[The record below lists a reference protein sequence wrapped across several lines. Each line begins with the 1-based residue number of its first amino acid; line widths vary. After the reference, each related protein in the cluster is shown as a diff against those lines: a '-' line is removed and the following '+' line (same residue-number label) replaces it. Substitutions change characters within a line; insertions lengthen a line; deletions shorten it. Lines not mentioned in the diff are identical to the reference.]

1 MDSFLE
7 VKETDI
13 WVTNFFLDLSGS
25 NNHVNCAMLFP
36 ATISVV
42 QLCVCLRWI
51 LCSFWF
57 DGWNLQSGTGHDGV
71 LLDSV

>member
-1 MDSFLE
+1 MGSFLE

-36 ATISVV
+36 ESTLDFIQYELIIFNNAIT
-42 QLCVCLRWI
+42 Q
-51 LCSFWF
+51 
-57 DGWNLQSGTGHDGV
+57 NLPRDTEKGDTSPIVTQR
-71 LLDSV
+71 